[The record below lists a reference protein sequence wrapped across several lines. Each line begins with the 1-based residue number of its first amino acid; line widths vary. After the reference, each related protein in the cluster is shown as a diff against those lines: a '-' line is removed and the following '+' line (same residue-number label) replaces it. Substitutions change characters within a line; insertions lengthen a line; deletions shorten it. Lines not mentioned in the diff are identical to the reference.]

1 MKRLGSLEA
10 GTKRTEMTNG
20 QLLMTLTLATAAL
33 ALWSYV
39 RWPGAAPV
47 TMKGAVLRVVA
58 SLVLLQ
64 VGAAAF
70 GYGIAAAPSLALL
83 LLVGTIVPVL
93 TFAFLASIWFL
104 KVCADQIRGAA

>member
-1 MKRLGSLEA
+1 MKRLGSLEPRK
-10 GTKRTEMTNG
+10 KRIEMTTG

-39 RWPGAAPV
+39 RWPGAAPA
-47 TMKGAVLRVVA
+47 TMKGAVVRVVV

-64 VGAAAF
+64 IGAAAF
-70 GYGIAAAPSLALL
+70 GLGIAAAPSFALV
-83 LLVGTIVPVL
+83 LLVGTVVPVL

-104 KVCADQIRGAA
+104 KVCADQIRGA

>member
-1 MKRLGSLEA
+1 
-10 GTKRTEMTNG
+10 MTSS
-20 QLLMTLTLATAAL
+20 QFLITLTLGTAAL

-39 RWPGAAPV
+39 RWPGAAPA
-47 TMKGAVLRVVA
+47 TIKAAVVRVVI

-64 VGAAAF
+64 VGAAAL
-70 GYGIAAAPSLALL
+70 GIGIAAAPSLAIPI
-83 LLVGTIVPVL
+83 LVSTVIPVL